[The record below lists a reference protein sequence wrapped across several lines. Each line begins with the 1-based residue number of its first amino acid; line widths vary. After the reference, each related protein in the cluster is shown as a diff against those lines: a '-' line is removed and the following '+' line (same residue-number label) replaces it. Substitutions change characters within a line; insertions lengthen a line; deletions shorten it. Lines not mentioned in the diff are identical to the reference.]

1 MERAMPSSLSVG
13 NGPRTAD
20 VVARNESAA
29 SGVSWAAVIAGAL
42 AASALSLVL
51 LALGA
56 GLGLSAVS
64 PWSNTGASASA
75 VGIAAVVWLIL
86 AQILA
91 SAMGGYLAGRLRTKW
106 TTIHTDEVYFRDT
119 AHGLL
124 AWATGLVVTAALLTS
139 AATTMV
145 GGATPTTAS
154 AGPTEY
160 LLGLLFRGDRSV
172 GSQDDAMS
180 RGEAATILA
189 NALRQKALPPADQS
203 YLGQMVAGKT
213 GLNQADAE
221 KRVSQVFVQT
231 QQAADAARRAAGD
244 LSLCL
249 FFALLAGAFVASY
262 SATIGGRQRDDV
274 KESGETSVINRGI

>member
-1 MERAMPSSLSVG
+1 MERTLQSS
-13 NGPRTAD
+13 PE
-20 VVARNESAA
+20 VVARNESSA

-56 GLGLSAVS
+56 GLGLSAIS
-64 PWSNTGASASA
+64 PWSNTGASATA

-145 GGATPTTAS
+145 GSTPTVAS
-154 AGPTEY
+154 VGPPEY
-160 LLGLLFRGDRSV
+160 LVGQLFRGDRTV
-172 GSQDDAMS
+172 GAQDDATS
-180 RGEAATILA
+180 RAEAATILA
-189 NALRQKALPPADQS
+189 NAVRQKSLPTTDQT

-221 KRVSQVFVQT
+221 KRVSQVFVET

-249 FFALLAGAFVASY
+249 FFALLGGAFVASY
-262 SATIGGRQRDDV
+262 SATIGGRQRDNV
-274 KESGETSVINRGI
+274 NERETVVTNRGI